1 MTIAHDKSVPVAGG
15 LSDEEIHAI
24 LEREA
29 TDLPPEAHLRPPPV
43 ALATR
48 QPGQG
53 RHGWLV
59 VALMVAFLLVS
70 MWQSIR

>member
-1 MTIAHDKSVPVAGG
+1 MTMANDNSVPVAGN

-29 TDLPPEAHLRPPPV
+29 SALPPEAHLQPPPI

-59 VALMVAFLLVS
+59 VALMVAFVLVS
-70 MWQSIR
+70 MWQSTR